1 MAQNKKPVKE
11 VVVKVQRGIEFS
23 CSKQLKLMRGSM
35 TKEQFRQMILNEKQF
50 VQSAKKRSSSVKVEE

>member
-11 VVVKVQRGIEFS
+11 VEIKHKRGLEFS

-35 TKEQFRQMILNEKQF
+35 TKEQFRTMVLNEKSS
-50 VQSAKKRSSSVKVEE
+50 QSRKKQKSSKED